1 MYFYRMT
8 SALQLYIFCMQ
19 SLGTDPQKDA
29 SMQAMLA
36 NFLTN
41 LQFGIVKNEL
51 FGRWGNGPPLPP
63 NGG

>member
-36 NFLTN
+36 IFLTN
-41 LQFGIVKNEL
+41 LQFGIMKKN
-51 FGRWGNGPPLPP
+51 FSVGGGMVPPP